1 MATANYWFIVKVLLL
16 FHKEAVILKNNLVNL
31 LFLFLFIFIATTAA
45 CNGIVTHKLVLLFTG
60 DTLGIIEPCG

>member
-1 MATANYWFIVKVLLL
+1 M
-16 FHKEAVILKNNLVNL
+16 KNNLVNL
-31 LFLFLFIFIATTAA
+31 LFFFLFILIAATAA